1 MVDCEIGK
9 RGPGAAWLPPSAGM
23 TDTEDTPGVS
33 VWPLLLALGTV
44 VLGLGLNWAVPT
56 FVLRVVFPFELRVL
70 LALLLVAG
78 GAALA
83 IAESRTFRR
92 MDTNVAPSQLAL
104 RLVTTGIY
112 AHLHIPMYVG
122 LGLLVAGFGVGL
134 ASDWTLV
141 LLVPA
146 ALVIHY
152 GVVRREENY
161 LLRKFG
167 EPYRRYLDAVPRY
180 GWPV

>member
-1 MVDCEIGK
+1 MIDN
-9 RGPGAAWLPPSAGM
+9 
-23 TDTEDTPGVS
+23 DDTPGVI
-33 VWPLLLALGTV
+33 VWPPLLALGTV
-44 VLGLGLNWAVPT
+44 VLGLALNWAVPT
-56 FVLRVVFPFELRVL
+56 FVLRIVFPVGLRVL

-83 IAESRTFRR
+83 IAGSRTFRD
-92 MDTNVAPSQLAL
+92 MGTNVAPSQPAL

-112 AHLHIPMYVG
+112 AHLRNPMYVG
-122 LGLLVAGFGVGL
+122 LGLLVAGVGVGF

-146 ALVIHY
+146 ALVIHH

-167 EPYRRYLDAVPRY
+167 EPYRRYLDRVPRY

>member
-1 MVDCEIGK
+1 
-9 RGPGAAWLPPSAGM
+9 M
-23 TDTEDTPGVS
+23 TDTEDTPGVI
-33 VWPLLLALGTV
+33 VWPPLLALGTV
-44 VLGLGLNWAVPT
+44 VLGLTLNWAVPT
-56 FVLRVVFPFELRVL
+56 FVLRVVFPFELRAL
-70 LALLLVAG
+70 LAPLLVAG

-83 IAESRTFRR
+83 IAGSRMFCH
-92 MDTNVAPSQLAL
+92 MGTNVAPSQPAL

-112 AHLHIPMYVG
+112 ANLRNPMYVG
-122 LGLLVAGFGVGL
+122 LGLMVAGIGVGF

-146 ALVIHY
+146 ALVMHY

-167 EPYRRYLDAVPRY
+167 EPYRRYLNAVPRY
-180 GWPV
+180 